1 MNMHLTDMDGGSVDI
16 TPEAYQAFKANFRG
30 VLLTPQDAAFDETR
44 KLWNG
49 MIDRRPGLIAR
60 CTGTVDV
67 VQAVR
72 FAARHRL
79 LLSVRSGGHNIAGLA
94 TNEGG
99 LMLDMS
105 LLRGIWVDPAG
116 RTTCAQAGCTLADL
130 DRETQL
136 HGLAAV
142 LGFVSTTGIAGLTL
156 GGGFGYLTRRHGWT
170 CDTLVSMEVVMAD
183 GQVVRASAEEHA
195 ELFWALRGGGGNF
208 GVVTAFEYR
217 LFPVGPEIL
226 GGAIAWHGADA
237 RQVLQ
242 AYRDVSARAPREL
255 TSVAVLRIAPP
266 APWLPPEI
274 HGQPMAAI
282 FVCHTGD
289 TAEADALLAP
299 LREVARPVADTVMRR
314 PYVQMQSLLDATQP
328 KGRRYYW
335 KSHYLADIHPSLMDL
350 AVEHAGRIASPF
362 SALLMFQIQ
371 GALGEQSAGHSPA
384 GNRDAAYVLNIA
396 ASWEK
401 PEEDDLQLRWARDC
415 FEATRGCSTGGVY
428 VNFLTEEEGAERI
441 QAAYGRTNLD
451 RLATLKA
458 RYDPDNLFR
467 GTKALTG

>member
-371 GALGEQSAGHSPA
+371 GALGKQSAGHSPA